1 VPIFIDRGALRY
13 KTANNRVVFNDGFWR
28 EANDAKGLAARI
40 GTAEEPGGVSQTCAK
55 RQTFLDAAVV
65 ASRVEAA
72 HLLSRASQ

>member
-1 VPIFIDRGALRY
+1 MTAKGKSRRCRDDRVGKAH
-13 KTANNRVVFNDGFWR
+13 
-28 EANDAKGLAARI
+28 DAKGLAARI
-40 GTAEEPGGVSQTCAK
+40 EPAEEPGGVSQTCAK